1 MNIWRIKT
9 KISPSKIHG
18 NGRFSLEKIQK
29 GSLVLIING
38 PIIEKK
44 LAPNKFPITEDLVIN
59 CDDSFVNHSIDNNL
73 DLIGQ
78 IFFIANKEIQIDEEL
93 TMDYK
98 QFVKNGKIF

>member
-1 MNIWRIKT
+1 M
-9 KISPSKIHG
+9 
-18 NGRFSLEKIQK
+18 
-29 GSLVLIING
+29 
-38 PIIEKK
+38 
-44 LAPNKFPITEDLVIN
+44 IN